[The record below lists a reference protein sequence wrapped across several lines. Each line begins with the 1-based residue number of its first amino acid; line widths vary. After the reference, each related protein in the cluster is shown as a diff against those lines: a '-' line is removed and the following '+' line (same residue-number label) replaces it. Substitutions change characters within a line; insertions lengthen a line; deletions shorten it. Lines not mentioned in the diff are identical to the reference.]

1 MDTRVGRPIV
11 ATAVDGTE
19 LHAPVVDEN
28 EVRAAAGLTMVI
40 GAVAFSYAYFT
51 RQYIPLQ
58 VVASLFFVE
67 FLIRVTVGIRYS
79 PIGALARALTF
90 EPAAGVGLRQTQTVR
105 VDARAGHDLRDDD
118 HHQHRDPRHAAPDD
132 LPDLPDAD
140 VDGVGARPV
149 PGLQDPRP
157 DGATGL
163 DARGPRIRGLRRRRL
178 RAARTNTV
186 RIRSPDRQTR
196 LRGASLGPLVIY
208 SGRPVTKP
216 ASEPGEACPTGDR
229 DRRHHRRAGRREL
242 EEALLDGDPHHVG
255 DDHWKISASES
266 PSSPCP
272 SRSSPAPARE
282 RPA

>member
-1 MDTRVGRPIV
+1 MDTRVDRPIV

-90 EPAAGVGLRQTQTVR
+90 NRPPEWVSAKPKRFAWTLGLGMTFAMTIITNIGIRGT
-105 VDARAGHDLRDDD
+105 
-118 HHQHRDPRHAAPDD
+118 AAPDD

-140 VDGVGARPV
+140 VDGVGARCV
-149 PGLQDPRP
+149 PGLQDPRS

-186 RIRSPDRQTR
+186 RIRSPDRRTR
-196 LRGASLGPLVIY
+196 LRGASLGGLVIC
-208 SGRPVTKP
+208 SARPVTKP
-216 ASEPGEACPTGDR
+216 ASQPAEARPTGDR

-242 EEALLDGDPHHVG
+242 EEALLDGDPHDVG